1 MCIYFVWRS
10 NIDISC
16 QLFWHFYLMQWLRCV
31 CHPPTWNIGGH
42 LGRLHNLWINIGDC
56 GQRKEAQGRV
66 RPSSRWLGS
75 VLFTKAPYLLDKP
88 LTKASPFFFGSVSL
102 PALQPFTLQKDSADV
117 QSGVHI
123 QQAHGMC
130 PLYIWRYAKCW
141 AYRRGQNRYL
151 PYSQSPQYQL
161 IRGDLE
167 ICLSWKKAMT

>member
-1 MCIYFVWRS
+1 
-10 NIDISC
+10 
-16 QLFWHFYLMQWLRCV
+16 MQWLRCV

-130 PLYIWRYAKCW
+130 PLYIWCYAKCW

-151 PYSQSPQYQL
+151 PSFPESTIPVDKRRLRNLLVMKKSNDLNVFGPPQELATHSY
-161 IRGDLE
+161 
-167 ICLSWKKAMT
+167 ICMWL